1 MLTVKGSKDGL
12 VVSLDTGM
20 PIEQAK
26 KELREKFES
35 TREFFNNEKLNITI
49 NALNF
54 SEFEICELQGVISE
68 VLDKAEITFL
78 SYAELKKAEA
88 LNSLGEEMTKFYKGT
103 VRSGQRIEATKNLVV
118 IGDANPGSELVAGG
132 NVIVVGALRGM
143 VHAGAKGDEEAFVLA
158 LSLLPTQL
166 RIANFITRAP
176 DDLSENVRIIPE
188 IAKIREGSIIIEQF
202 STKNI

>member
-12 VVSLDTGM
+12 VVNLDTGM

-35 TREFFNNEKLNITI
+35 TKEFFNNEKLNITI

-54 SEFEICELQGVISE
+54 SEFEICELQGVIKE

-88 LNSLGEEMTKFYKGT
+88 MNSLGEEMTKFYKGT

-188 IAKIREGSIIIEQF
+188 IAKIREGSIVIEQF
-202 STKNI
+202 STKNT

>member
-12 VVSLDTGM
+12 VVNLDTGM

-35 TREFFNNEKLNITI
+35 TKEFFNNEKLNITI

-54 SEFEICELQGVISE
+54 SEFEICELQGVIKE

-88 LNSLGEEMTKFYKGT
+88 MNSLGEEMTKFYKGT

-202 STKNI
+202 STKNT

>member
-12 VVSLDTGM
+12 VVSLDTGT
-20 PIEQAK
+20 PLNEAK
-26 KELREKFES
+26 NELREKFES
-35 TREFFNNEKLNITI
+35 AKEFFNKEKLNITI

-54 SEFEICELQGVISE
+54 SEFEICELQGVIKE
-68 VLDKAEITFL
+68 VLDEAEITFL

-88 LNSLGEEMTKFYKGT
+88 MNSHGEEMTKFYKGT

-132 NVIVVGALRGM
+132 NVIVVGSLKGM
-143 VHAGAKGDEEAFVLA
+143 VHAGALGDEEAFVIA

-176 DDLSENVRIIPE
+176 DDMSENVRIIPE

-202 STKNI
+202 STKIT

>member
-88 LNSLGEEMTKFYKGT
+88 MNSLGEEMTKFYKGT

>member
-20 PIEQAK
+20 PLDEAK
-26 KELREKFES
+26 KELRSKFES
-35 TREFFNNEKLNITI
+35 AKDFFNKEKLNITI
-49 NALNF
+49 NALNYT
-54 SEFEICELQGVISE
+54 EFEICELQGVIKD
-68 VLDKAEITFL
+68 VLNEAEITFL

-88 LNSLGEEMTKFYKGT
+88 MNSLGEEMTKFYKGT
-103 VRSGQRIEATKNLVV
+103 VRSGQRLEATKNLVV

-132 NVIVVGALRGM
+132 NVIVVGSLKGM
-143 VHAGAKGDEEAFVLA
+143 VHAGAMGDEEAFVLA
-158 LSLLPTQL
+158 LSLMPTQL

-202 STKNI
+202 STKNT